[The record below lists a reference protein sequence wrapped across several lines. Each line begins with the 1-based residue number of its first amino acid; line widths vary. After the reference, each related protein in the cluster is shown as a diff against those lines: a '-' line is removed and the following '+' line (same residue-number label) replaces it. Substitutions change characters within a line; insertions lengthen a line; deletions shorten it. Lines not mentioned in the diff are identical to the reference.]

1 MIDPKTLHIG
11 SHVIVDGV
19 RARVIRI
26 DEPKDEHE
34 IPPYTLLRFKAFID
48 GKWWNCGCPADA
60 DKVEPIPITAELLTE
75 LGFEKRESGLFA
87 KEYAPDSW
95 IFLTIYTTK
104 ELCKVNVY
112 PSDPRKEASSVLNC
126 YLHELE
132 AFLYL
137 TTKTELIK
145 E

>member
-11 SHVIVDGV
+11 SHVMVNGV

-34 IPPYTLLRFKAFID
+34 MPPCTLLRFKALSN
-48 GKWWNCGCPADA
+48 GKWYDCGCPADSG
-60 DKVEPIPITAELLTE
+60 KVEPIPITAELLTE
-75 LGFEKRESGLFA
+75 LGFLKMEEHGSM
-87 KEYAPDSW
+87 SVW
-95 IFLTIYTTK
+95 LTHNIRIDFDDTRIAAMVGNENDYTNRCTIS
-104 ELCKVNVY
+104 
-112 PSDPRKEASSVLNC
+112 PIH

>member
-11 SHVIVDGV
+11 SHVMVDGV

-34 IPPYTLLRFKAFID
+34 IPQCTLLRFKAFSN
-48 GKWWNCGCPADA
+48 GKWYDCGGPADS
-60 DKVEPIPITAELLTE
+60 DKVEPIALTAELLTE
-75 LGFEKRESGLFA
+75 LGFTNTSSTRRVVYTKGCEYDGLWVEVRSLKDRWEVF
-87 KEYAPDSW
+87 
-95 IFLTIYTTK
+95 
-104 ELCKVNVY
+104 V
-112 PSDPRKEASSVLNC
+112 SDNDWDGRIVVR

-137 TTKTELIK
+137 ATKTELIK